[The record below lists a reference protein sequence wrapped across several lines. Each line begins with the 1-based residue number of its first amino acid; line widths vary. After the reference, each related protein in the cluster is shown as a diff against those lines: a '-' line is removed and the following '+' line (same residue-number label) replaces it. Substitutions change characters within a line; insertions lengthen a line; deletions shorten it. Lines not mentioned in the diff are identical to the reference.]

1 MTQSFRARCLS
12 WHSAISEPYQAESKW
27 HCESCILVCVMAALL
42 TFPLFFF
49 EAVCSGVFA
58 NERELCDWKVLSQ
71 KLHHSV
77 WNMAEH
83 FALGT

>member
-1 MTQSFRARCLS
+1 MALRILHFSLRNGRSFN
-12 WHSAISEPYQAESKW
+12 
-27 HCESCILVCVMAALL
+27 
-42 TFPLFFF
+42 FPVIFF